1 MAHFA
6 SQPFADA
13 SLLIGDPAG
22 LRETAAEQGYL
33 YFPGLIETGTVR
45 QLRSRVLT
53 VCRELGWLAPGRPEA
68 QGIARPDIKIG
79 DYEDPN
85 YLALLQRIM
94 PLPEFTAL
102 GRHAGTLD
110 ILEKLFGGPVE
121 GDKGSVLRVFSPHHP
136 ELATPAHQDRYY
148 LHNMPDLWTV
158 WQPLGAC
165 PAEMGGLAVLPGSH
179 REGILAHD
187 GEGIGDHI
195 LTIAEEAVWATGD
208 YGWGDVL
215 MFNNLTVHRAGVNR
229 SIRLR
234 LSADYRYRPKQ
245 G

>member
-1 MAHFA
+1 MSNFS
-6 SQPFADA
+6 SQPFVDA
-13 SLLIGDPAG
+13 SPYIADPAG
-22 LRETAAEQGYL
+22 LREAAAELGYL
-33 YFPGLIETGTVR
+33 YFPGLIEAGTVR
-45 QLRSRVLT
+45 RLRARVLA
-53 VCRELGWLAPGRPEA
+53 VCEDLGWLAPDTLTTE
-68 QGIARPDIKIG
+68 GIARPGLRAG
-79 DYEDPN
+79 DYEDPE
-85 YLALLQRIM
+85 YLTLLQKIM

-121 GDKGSVLRVFSPHHP
+121 GDKGSVLRVFSPNHP
-136 ELATPAHQDRYY
+136 ELATPAHQDHYY
-148 LHNMPDLWTV
+148 VREMPDLWTV

-179 REGILAHD
+179 REGLLAHN
-187 GEGIGDHI
+187 GEGIGDYI
-195 LTIAEEAVWATGD
+195 LTIAEDAVWATGD

-229 SIRLR
+229 SDRLR
-234 LSADYRYRPKQ
+234 LSADYRFRPKR